1 MKNVFAVFKQAFSY
15 RYRAA
20 MIIIFHI
27 LNAIFELFTLVLFI
41 PFLGIIF
48 KPEKLENLDPQKP
61 VWENSPSIKD
71 YFGDYYNYLQES
83 YVVEHGPM
91 GALVFICILVLIA
104 FFLKNICRYVVI
116 YHQSYMRMAVVRDIR
131 RSLFTK
137 AIHLPL
143 SFFTEEK
150 KGDLM
155 SRMVADVGEIE
166 ISVVDTLQ
174 VLFREPIKII
184 IIMIVLFSMSVELT
198 LFSLIL
204 LPVSALI
211 LAIINKSLKRTS
223 KQGQDK
229 LGHVMSIIEESFG
242 GVRIIKAFNAYDQVD
257 DKFVKDN
264 NEHRRLLT
272 KAFRKRELASPLNEV
287 LGSII
292 LIAIAYFGGR
302 LVLEGDSS
310 IQGQDF
316 LGFIIIFSQLMR
328 PIQGV
333 ATSVANLAKGS
344 AAIDRINKI
353 LHAEEKISDPENPQF
368 LDQVK
373 ESIKFNKVNFSYGDS
388 AVLRNINFEIKK
400 GETIALVGESGSG
413 KTTLADLVP
422 RFYDVIDGSITIDGV
437 DIRELRVKEL
447 REIIGIVSQE
457 AILFNDSVRN
467 NIAFGMPDATDEQV
481 MEAAKIANAHDF
493 IQSLENRYDTNIGE
507 RGNKLSGGQKQRL
520 SIARAVLKNP
530 PILILDEATSALDTE
545 SEKIVQ
551 DALNKLMKNRTSI
564 VIAHRLSTIKHA
576 DRIYVLNKGEI
587 VESGNHEELLQKEG
601 YYYNL
606 CHIQSLV

>member
-1 MKNVFAVFKQAFSY
+1 MKNVFTVIKQAFSY
-15 RYRAA
+15 RYRAT
-20 MIIIFHI
+20 MIIVFHI
-27 LNAIFELFTLVLFI
+27 LNAVFELFTLVLFI

-48 KPEKLENLDPQKP
+48 KPEKLENLHP
-61 VWENSPSIKD
+61 VEPSWEWHNFPNYVSK
-71 YFGDYYNYLQES
+71 YYNYLQES
-83 YVVEHGPM
+83 YIVEHGPM
-91 GALVFICILVLIA
+91 GALLFICVLVLIA
-104 FFLKNICRYVVI
+104 FFLKNICRYIVI

-131 RSLFTK
+131 KSLFSK

-174 VLFREPIKII
+174 ILFREPIKII
-184 IIMIVLFSMSVELT
+184 IILIFLFTVSLQLT

-204 LPVSALI
+204 LPLSALI
-211 LAIINKSLKRTS
+211 LAFINKSLKRTS

-229 LGHVMSIIEESFG
+229 LGQVMSIIEEAFG
-242 GVRIIKAFNAYDQVD
+242 GVRIIKAFNAYKQVD
-257 DKFVKDN
+257 DKFVHEND
-264 NEHRRLLT
+264 EHRRLMT

-287 LGSII
+287 LGSIV
-292 LIAIAYFGGR
+292 LISIAYFGGS
-302 LVLEGDSS
+302 LILIGDSDLN
-310 IQGQDF
+310 GEEF
-316 LGFIIIFSQLMR
+316 LGFIIVFSQLMR
-328 PIQGV
+328 PIQGI

-344 AAIDRINKI
+344 AAIDRINVI
-353 LHAEEKISDPENPQF
+353 LNAEEKIKDPEEPKF
-368 LDQVK
+368 LDDVK
-373 ESIKFNKVNFSYGDS
+373 ESIKFNKVSFSYGETK
-388 AVLRNINFEIKK
+388 VLQNIDLEIKK

-413 KTTLADLVP
+413 KTTMADLVP
-422 RFYDVIDGSITIDGV
+422 RFYDVIDGNITIDGI

-457 AILFNDSVRN
+457 AILFNDTVKN
-467 NIAFGMPDATDEQV
+467 NISFGMPNATEEQII
-481 MEAAKIANAHDF
+481 EAAKIANAHDF
-493 IQSLENRYDTNIGE
+493 IQSLDNRYETNIGE

-551 DALNKLMKNRTSI
+551 DALNKLMENRTSI
-564 VIAHRLSTIKHA
+564 VIAHRLSTIRHA

-587 VESGNHEELLQKEG
+587 VEAGDHESLISKEG

-606 CHIQSLV
+606 CNIQSLL

>member
-1 MKNVFAVFKQAFSY
+1 
-15 RYRAA
+15 
-20 MIIIFHI
+20 
-27 LNAIFELFTLVLFI
+27 
-41 PFLGIIF
+41 
-48 KPEKLENLDPQKP
+48 
-61 VWENSPSIKD
+61 
-71 YFGDYYNYLQES
+71 
-83 YVVEHGPM
+83 
-91 GALVFICILVLIA
+91 
-104 FFLKNICRYVVI
+104 
-116 YHQSYMRMAVVRDIR
+116 
-131 RSLFTK
+131 
-137 AIHLPL
+137 
-143 SFFTEEK
+143 
-150 KGDLM
+150 

-174 VLFREPIKII
+174 ILFREPIKIV
-184 IIMIVLFSMSVELT
+184 IIMIFLFSMSVELT

-204 LPVSALI
+204 LPISALI
-211 LAIINKSLKRTS
+211 LAFINKSLKRTS

-257 DKFVKDN
+257 KKFVKDN
-264 NEHRRLLT
+264 DEHRRILT

-287 LGSII
+287 LGSIV
-292 LIAIAYFGGR
+292 LIAIAYFGGQ
-302 LVLEGDSS
+302 LVLDGESSMEGK
-310 IQGQDF
+310 DF

-344 AAIDRINKI
+344 ASIDRINKI
-353 LHAEEKISDPENPQF
+353 LNADEKINDPVNPQF
-368 LDQVK
+368 INAVN
-373 ESIKFNKVNFSYGDS
+373 ESIHFNQVSFGYGES
-388 AVLRNINFEIKK
+388 TVLRGIDFKIKK

-422 RFYDVIDGSITIDGV
+422 RFYDVNEGSITIDGI
-437 DIRELRVKEL
+437 DIRDLRVQEL

-457 AILFNDSVRN
+457 AILFNDSVKN
-467 NIAFGMPDATDEQV
+467 NIAFGMPEATDEQII
-481 MEAAKIANAHDF
+481 EAAKIANAHDF
-493 IQSLENRYDTNIGE
+493 ISSLENRYDTNIGE

-551 DALNKLMKNRTSI
+551 DALNKLMQNRTSI

-576 DRIYVLNKGEI
+576 DRIYVLNKGEV
-587 VESGNHEELLQKEG
+587 VESGNHDELLSKKG
-601 YYYNL
+601 YYFNL

>member
-1 MKNVFAVFKQAFSY
+1 MKNVFSVFKQAFSY
-15 RYRAA
+15 RYRAM
-20 MIIIFHI
+20 MIIVFHV

-48 KPEKLENLDPQKP
+48 KPEKLENLHP
-61 VWENSPSIKD
+61 VEPTWDFNSLPTYISK
-71 YFGDYYNYLQES
+71 YYNYYQET
-83 YVVEHGPM
+83 YIVEHGPM

-104 FFLKNICRYVVI
+104 FFLKNICRYIVI

-131 RSLFTK
+131 KSLFSK

-174 VLFREPIKII
+174 VLFREPIKILI
-184 IIMIVLFSMSVELT
+184 TLTFLFAVSVELT

-204 LPVSALI
+204 LPLSASI
-211 LAIINKSLKRTS
+211 LAIIKKSLKRTS
-223 KQGQDK
+223 VQGQDK
-229 LGHVMSIIEESFG
+229 LGEVMSIIEEAFG
-242 GVRIIKAFNAYDQVD
+242 GVRIIKAFNAYDQVEE
-257 DKFVKDN
+257 KFNKDN
-264 NEHRRLLT
+264 DEHKRLLT
-272 KAFRKRELASPLNEV
+272 KVFRKRELASPLNEV
-287 LGSII
+287 LGSLV
-292 LIAIAYFGGR
+292 LISIAYFGGN
-302 LVLEGDSS
+302 LILKGESS
-310 IQGQDF
+310 LTGEDF
-316 LGFIIIFSQLMR
+316 LGFIIVFSQLMR
-328 PIQGV
+328 PIQGI

-344 AAIDRINKI
+344 AAIERINKI
-353 LHAEEKISDPENPQF
+353 LLADEKIRDPENPKEVSE
-368 LDQVK
+368 VK
-373 ESIKFNKVNFSYGDS
+373 ESIRFNNVSFGYADIP
-388 AVLRNINFEIKK
+388 VLQNINFEIKR
-400 GETIALVGESGSG
+400 GQTIALVGESGSG

-422 RFYDVIDGSITIDGV
+422 RFYDVNDGSITIDGV
-437 DIRELRVKEL
+437 DIRENKVKEL

-457 AILFNDSVRN
+457 AILFNDSVKN
-467 NIAFGMPDATDEQV
+467 NISFGMPNATDEQI

-493 IQSLENRYDTNIGE
+493 IMSLEEGYNTNIGE

-545 SEKIVQ
+545 SEKVVQ
-551 DALNKLMKNRTSI
+551 DALNKLMENRTSI

-576 DRIYVLNKGEI
+576 DTIYVINKGEI
-587 VESGNHEELLQKEG
+587 VESGDHDTLISKRG

-606 CHIQSLV
+606 CNIQSLL

>member
-1 MKNVFAVFKQAFSY
+1 MKNVLAVFRQAFSY
-15 RYRAA
+15 RYRAM
-20 MIIIFHI
+20 MIIVFHI
-27 LNAIFELFTLVLFI
+27 LNAVFELFTLVLFI

-48 KPEKLENLDPQKP
+48 KPEKLEGLNPQKP
-61 VWENSPSIKD
+61 VWEDLSLKD
-71 YFGDYYNYLQES
+71 YLSDYYNYLQES
-83 YVVEHGPM
+83 YIVEHGPI
-91 GALVFICILVLIA
+91 GALAFICVIVLIA

-174 VLFREPIKII
+174 VLFREPIKIVI
-184 IIMIVLFSMSVELT
+184 ILSILFAMSVELT

-204 LPVSALI
+204 LPLSALF
-211 LAIINKSLKRTS
+211 LALINKSLKRTS

-242 GVRIIKAFNAYDQVD
+242 GVRIIKGFNAYKQVD
-257 DKFVKDN
+257 EKFNEHN

-287 LGSII
+287 LGSIV
-292 LIAIAYFGGR
+292 LISIAYFGGS
-302 LVLEGDSS
+302 LILEGDS
-310 IQGQDF
+310 GMTGEAF
-316 LGFIIIFSQLMR
+316 LGFIIIFSQLLR
-328 PIQGV
+328 PIQGI
-333 ATSVANLAKGS
+333 ATSIANLAKGS
-344 AAIDRINKI
+344 ASIDRINKI
-353 LHAEEKISDPENPQF
+353 LLADEKIKDPDSPQF
-368 LDQVK
+368 IDDLK
-373 ESIKFNKVNFSYGDS
+373 EGIKFNNVTFSYKES
-388 AVLRNINFEIKK
+388 AVLQNININIKK

-413 KTTLADLVP
+413 KTTLSDLIP
-422 RFYDVIDGSITIDGV
+422 RFYDVNDGAITIDGI
-437 DIRELRVKEL
+437 DIRELKVKEL
-447 REIIGIVSQE
+447 RGIIGIVSQE
-457 AILFNDSVRN
+457 AILFNDSVKN
-467 NIAFGMPDATDEQV
+467 NIAFGMPNASDEQII
-481 MEAAKIANAHDF
+481 EAAKIANAHDF
-493 IQSLENRYDTNIGE
+493 IQSLENRYETNIGE

-520 SIARAVLKNP
+520 SIARAILKNP

-551 DALNKLMKNRTSI
+551 DALNNLMKNRTSI

-576 DRIYVLNKGEI
+576 DRIFVMNKGEI
-587 VESGNHEELLQKEG
+587 VESGNHDELIQKEG

-606 CHIQSLV
+606 CNIQSLV